1 MFRLLTKLAGQS
13 QRCDEPL
20 DSQSSELAKT
30 LDFSN
35 YVSLGS
41 NCEIAFQFRRI
52 LGRESSSFFSWNVT
66 SFAALSS
73 LLSSRFSGILEEQ
86 NLSPHGHGMVR
97 DNFHDYLFHTP
108 FSTPNPSDDPDFAKN
123 LANHRSKARY
133 LIDKF
138 TSQAASGEPIVYFY
152 RTEEEDAKAKAMV
165 VRDSLAGMHHRDNFR
180 LVIIQAESR
189 REDDWQ
195 EACIANRYVLRLAP
209 FNDATDGHVSSYDR
223 IFREFPFSGEM
234 RYSGY

>member
-1 MFRLLTKLAGQS
+1 MESPVSFT
-13 QRCDEPL
+13 
-20 DSQSSELAKT
+20 
-30 LDFSN
+30 N

-66 SFAALSS
+66 SFAALTS
-73 LLSSRFSGILEEQ
+73 LLSSRFGGILEEQ
-86 NLSPHGHGMVR
+86 NLAPHGHGMVR
-97 DNFHDYLFHTP
+97 DNGHDYLFHTP
-108 FSTPNPSDDPDFAKN
+108 FSTPDPADDPDFAKN
-123 LANHRSKARY
+123 LEDHRSKARY

-138 TSQAASGEPIVYFY
+138 VSQAASDDGTVYFY
-152 RTEEEDAKAKAMV
+152 RTEEDDVKAKAIG
-165 VRDSLAGMHHRDNFR
+165 VRDVLAEIHGRDNFR
-180 LVIIQAESR
+180 LVVIQAEGR

-195 EACIANRYVLRLAP
+195 EACLANRYVLRLAP